1 MFFLLDKTHF
11 HANFMLYPALR
22 IFFHIKLQTSQ
33 KTELVF
39 MDKQKI
45 ESFAKLPLP
54 PQSEWGFIEDIKS
67 PLEYHFD
74 DSRGCDAGE
83 NKDCLANGVRIV
95 MEFTGTVPETAFKSL
110 RRVLNAKGIPE
121 TDNGYPLIFRDAADF
136 EHEEFELATAPE
148 SAVIRAKDTDGIRRG
163 VYALEDQICAAAGKA
178 LMPCSM
184 RKKPFVKHRISRCFF
199 GPTYRPPF
207 FIDELT
213 NDIDYY
219 PEEYLNKLAHEGVN
233 GLWLTVYLRDYPTA
247 IMPGHGKDA
256 EKRYAKLKQVA
267 QKCLAYG
274 IRIYLFMSEPKIWGT
289 EYFTLPESDAALH
302 PELIGFHIR
311 KWGFFCTSTDAGKQ
325 YFRDTV
331 GGLFS
336 HVPELGGIINIMYGE
351 DNGCCVSS
359 HQIYGETP
367 ENEYCPRCSKRT
379 SEEVHAELASV
390 INETMRK
397 YNPDA
402 EYIGWFYAPGQKD
415 GSHQSERL
423 RSIAEAFPEDCTFML
438 NFESGGKLEQLGKER
453 RIQDYSLAYV
463 GPSKLFADSTKR
475 NGKTGAKLQVGC
487 SHEDASVPFIP
498 VPENLYD
505 KYHFM
510 KENGVTAA
518 MQCWYFGNYPGLMNR
533 AAGALSFLPF
543 KENAME
549 FLEELARPEWR
560 KDAPEVA
567 AAWHEFSMAYRNFPG
582 NIAFEWY
589 GPLHNCIVWPL
600 HLFPVNEPIAPSW
613 ILKQYPEV
621 SGDRIGETLGFGHTI
636 AEALTLCQ
644 EMNQLWQKGMKRL
657 QALIPFYQNN
667 PPRLADISLSGAVGL
682 QIKSCC
688 NLLEFYLLRE
698 EMFYT
703 KQNHLARMMEI
714 VKDEIANTEEM
725 LSLCRKDHRL
735 GYHSEAE
742 GFLFY
747 PEKLEGRIE
756 LLKDLLEKDFPAF
769 DINAPELDEYTGR
782 VMNGKVAHYG
792 EKNLLDNGTSWLCRK
807 KGDQLCFELE
817 GMKDKDCTV
826 ALEMNRIHPPI
837 KVKFTKEGHHM
848 VCSNVYPATQNM
860 VIRKENDLFTFEVD
874 LKLYADFMR
883 EGVPLRINVIVDDT
897 AWVKHEP
904 LPSRLMFGDTN
915 WNCAGW
921 LTE

>member
-1 MFFLLDKTHF
+1 
-11 HANFMLYPALR
+11 
-22 IFFHIKLQTSQ
+22 
-33 KTELVF
+33 

-178 LMPCSM
+178 LMPCAM

-367 ENEYCPRCSKRT
+367 ENEYYSEVIQPYGNLSKKEFLIAKDIMRREVLHMSQLAGVPEKVLLKANWGPRCKVCVDPITGRSRNSNCPSCVGTGFEKPYHGPYDMWMLFSSDSQHQMAENPNTGTTEQKNFTARAIGSVVLRYHDVVIDSRSNKRYYVNNAAII
-379 SEEVHAELASV
+379 SEV
-390 INETMRK
+390 
-397 YNPDA
+397 
-402 EYIGWFYAPGQKD
+402 
-415 GSHQSERL
+415 
-423 RSIAEAFPEDCTFML
+423 
-438 NFESGGKLEQLGKER
+438 R
-453 RIQDYSLAYV
+453 RIPVIQQLQLSEAAVTDPIY
-463 GPSKLFADSTKR
+463 KLF
-475 NGKTGAKLQVGC
+475 
-487 SHEDASVPFIP
+487 I
-498 VPENLYD
+498 
-505 KYHFM
+505 
-510 KENGVTAA
+510 
-518 MQCWYFGNYPGLMNR
+518 
-533 AAGALSFLPF
+533 
-543 KENAME
+543 
-549 FLEELARPEWR
+549 
-560 KDAPEVA
+560 
-567 AAWHEFSMAYRNFPG
+567 
-582 NIAFEWY
+582 
-589 GPLHNCIVWPL
+589 
-600 HLFPVNEPIAPSW
+600 
-613 ILKQYPEV
+613 
-621 SGDRIGETLGFGHTI
+621 
-636 AEALTLCQ
+636 
-644 EMNQLWQKGMKRL
+644 
-657 QALIPFYQNN
+657 
-667 PPRLADISLSGAVGL
+667 
-682 QIKSCC
+682 
-688 NLLEFYLLRE
+688 
-698 EMFYT
+698 
-703 KQNHLARMMEI
+703 
-714 VKDEIANTEEM
+714 
-725 LSLCRKDHRL
+725 
-735 GYHSEAE
+735 
-742 GFLFY
+742 
-747 PEKLEGRIE
+747 
-756 LLKDLLEKDFPAF
+756 
-769 DINAPELDEYTGR
+769 
-782 VMNGKVAHYG
+782 
-792 EKNLLDNGTSWLCRK
+792 
-807 KGDQLCFELE
+807 
-817 GMKDKDCTV
+817 
-826 ALEMNRIHPPI
+826 
-837 KVKFTKEGHHM
+837 
-848 VCSNVYPATQNM
+848 
-860 VIRKENDLFTFEVD
+860 
-874 LKLYADFMR
+874 
-883 EGVPLRINVIVDDT
+883 
-897 AWVKHEP
+897 
-904 LPSRLMFGDTN
+904 
-915 WNCAGW
+915 
-921 LTE
+921 